1 MRAEGSSDTSGRTQA
16 QEGIAGLTRT
26 DHAAVN
32 HAAANHAT
40 ASHGATSRTCACAN
54 IAPCGAGHSFGRAGS
69 VYRTGGS
76 KPLSAGK
83 LILVDGSSYL
93 YRAFHALPPLSNS
106 KGEPTGAVL
115 GVLNMLNK
123 MIKEEAPQ
131 RIAVVFDAPGRT
143 FRDDLFDQYKAHR
156 TPMPDDLRSQV
167 QPLLDVVAAMGLP
180 LLRVPGVEAD
190 DVIGTLAKQGA
201 AAGYEVLISTGDKD
215 MAQLVG
221 PQVGLI
227 NTMSNTR
234 LDRAGVKAKF
244 DVFPEQIVD
253 YLALVGDSSD
263 NIPGIA
269 GVGPKTAS
277 KWLNQ
282 YQTLDGLIARAAD
295 VGGKVGENLR
305 SGFELLELSRKLATI
320 DTALSL
326 EISAEGLT
334 AGAPDL
340 PRLRELYTRLELRS
354 LLKALG
360 SDTAAVPGAAAAG
373 TQTATLPVAGPPA
386 AARNYQQI
394 TSQAALDEWL
404 VKLAAAPL
412 ISFATETD
420 NLDYMQARLVGL
432 SFAIAPGE
440 AAYLPIGH
448 DYTGAPEQLPRDK
461 VLAALRPLL
470 EDPARPKVGHN
481 QKYDIHILANCGI
494 AFKGHCFDS
503 MLESYVFNS
512 VAARHDR
519 DSTAAKYLGVESM
532 AFEDV
537 AGKGA
542 KQITFNQVD
551 VARAAE
557 YSAATADLTLQLH
570 RNLWPQIEALP
581 TLKSVYETIE
591 QPLVPVLFR
600 MERTGVFVDRELLKI
615 QSSELA
621 ARMLELQAQAHA
633 EAGGAFNVDS
643 PKQLQEILFGKLGI
657 PVSRKTPTGQPSTA
671 EDVLEELAATYPL
684 PKLILEYRGIAKLKS
699 TYTDTLPEQ
708 IDPATGRIHTS
719 YHQAVAATGRLS
731 STDPNLQNI
740 PIRTGEGR
748 RIRQAFIAPPGRSL
762 VAADYSQIELRIMA
776 HLSGDTSLLR
786 AFAEDR
792 DVHQATAAEV
802 FSTPLAK
809 VSADQRRS
817 AKAINFGL
825 MYGMSAFGLARQL
838 GIARGDAQKYMDLYF
853 ERYPGV
859 KRYMEE
865 TRRHAR
871 ESGFV
876 ETVFGRRL
884 YLPEIQSRNAA
895 LRQYA
900 ERSAIN
906 APMQG
911 TAADII
917 KRAMIEVDA
926 WLQSSRMPA
935 QLIMQVHD
943 ELVLEVAD
951 EAVEAIV
958 SQLRDHMV
966 RAANLTVPLKVDV
979 GIGRNWDEAH

>member
-1 MRAEGSSDTSGRTQA
+1 M
-16 QEGIAGLTRT
+16 
-26 DHAAVN
+26 
-32 HAAANHAT
+32 
-40 ASHGATSRTCACAN
+40 
-54 IAPCGAGHSFGRAGS
+54 
-69 VYRTGGS
+69 
-76 KPLSAGK
+76 SARK

-106 KGEPTGAVL
+106 QGQPTGAVL

-123 MIKEEAPQ
+123 MIKEESPE

-156 TPMPDDLRSQV
+156 APMPDDLRSQV
-167 QPLLDVVAAMGLP
+167 KPLLDVVAAMGLP

-190 DVIGTLAKQGA
+190 DVIGTLAIQGA
-201 AAGYEVLISTGDKD
+201 ASGYNVLISTGDKD

-221 PQVGLI
+221 PQVELI

-244 DVFPEQIVD
+244 DVFPEQIID

-263 NIPGIA
+263 NIPGIT
-269 GVGPKTAS
+269 GVGPKTAA

-282 YQTLDGLIARAAD
+282 YQTLNELIAHAGD
-295 VGGKVGENLR
+295 IGGKVGENLR
-305 SGFELLELSRKLATI
+305 NELAILELSRKLATI

-326 EISAEGLT
+326 EVTAEELA

-340 PRLRELYTRLELRS
+340 SRLRELYTRLELRA

-360 SDTAAVPGAAAAG
+360 PVLEPPVADVGGALVDIIVAGTAETPGEQAVAAVVETPA
-373 TQTATLPVAGPPA
+373 VA
-386 AARNYQQI
+386 RDYHKI
-394 TSQAALDEWL
+394 LSQDALNVWL
-404 VKLAAAPL
+404 AKLAAAPL
-412 ISFATETD
+412 ISFDTETD
-420 NLDYMQARLVGL
+420 SLDYMQARIVGL
-432 SFAIAPGE
+432 SFAVAPGE
-440 AAYLPIGH
+440 AAYVPLGH
-448 DYTGAPEQLPRDK
+448 DYAGAPQQLNRET
-461 VLAALRPLL
+461 VLAAFKPLL
-470 EDPARPKVGHN
+470 EDPARPKLGHHL
-481 QKYDIHILANCGI
+481 KYDTHSLANYGI
-494 AFKGHCFDS
+494 ALMGQRFDS
-503 MLESYVFNS
+503 MLESYVLNS
-512 VAARHDR
+512 VATRHDM
-519 DSTAAKYLGVESM
+519 DSTAEKYLGIKTIH
-532 AFEDV
+532 FEDV

-551 VARAAE
+551 VDRAAE
-557 YSAATADLTLQLH
+557 YSAEDADVTLRLHLT
-570 RNLWPQIEALP
+570 LWPQIEAIP
-581 TLKSVYETIE
+581 ALKAVYETIE
-591 QPLVPVLFR
+591 QPLVPVLYR
-600 MERTGVFVDRELLKI
+600 MERTGVLVDRELLKT

-621 ARMLELQAQAHA
+621 ARMLELQAQAHT
-633 EAGGAFNVDS
+633 EAGGVFNVDS

-657 PVSRKTPTGQPSTA
+657 PVVRKTPTGQPSTA
-671 EDVLEELAATYPL
+671 EDVLDELAATYPL
-684 PKLILEYRGIAKLKS
+684 PKLILEYRGVAKLKS
-699 TYTDTLPEQ
+699 TYTDKLPEQ
-708 IDPATGRIHTS
+708 INQATGRIHTS

-740 PIRTGEGR
+740 PVRTQEGR
-748 RIRQAFIAPPGRSL
+748 RIRQAFIAPPGHSL

-776 HLSGDTSLLR
+776 HLSGDASLLQ

-802 FSTPLAK
+802 FATPLSE

-838 GIARGDAQKYMDLYF
+838 GIGRGDAQKYMDLYF

-865 TRRHAR
+865 TRRQAR
-871 ESGFV
+871 ETGFV

-884 YLPEIQSRNAA
+884 YLPEIQSRNQA

-917 KRAMIEVDA
+917 KRAMIDVDA
-926 WLQSSRMPA
+926 WLQSSRVPA
-935 QLIMQVHD
+935 RLIMQVHD

-951 EAVEAIV
+951 DAVNAMV
-958 SQLRDHMV
+958 GQLRTHMAQ
-966 RAANLTVPLKVDV
+966 AAKLAVPLKVDV